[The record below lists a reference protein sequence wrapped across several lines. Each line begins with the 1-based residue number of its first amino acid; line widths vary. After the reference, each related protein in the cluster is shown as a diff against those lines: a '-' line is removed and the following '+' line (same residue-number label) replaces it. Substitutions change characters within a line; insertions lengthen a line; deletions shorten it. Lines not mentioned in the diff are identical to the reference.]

1 MDAMRI
7 SKLLAL
13 LTLGILALLTVAAG
27 PAAAQQRF
35 LLPEGTVLAVTTDQR
50 LSSATMTQGATFTTT
65 VEDSVRVDGY
75 TVIPAGS
82 RIAGVVTFVRRSNR
96 EDSGVLGV
104 EFGELRL
111 AGGTTVAID
120 GKLTSTDPAERRQID
135 ARGDSQ
141 VVLVGGRQ
149 GVGGAIGAIGAG
161 ESSDP
166 VSGILGAIGALLSEG
181 SDVNLP
187 AGTRVAVQLQRSVVL
202 TAVGAPARRPDAF
215 TIYTAAE
222 TIRAAQEALRARGY
236 YRGPIDGQLSDATQ
250 RALLA
255 FQIDNGVLATGNL
268 DGRTAESLGL
278 EVGLATAL
286 TPSEATYLRGVA
298 QDLVT
303 RWRTALGVTTG
314 GRMDSRRLYDENEVA
329 LWFALSAFADA
340 SSLYEQVIRASGNV
354 QGIAA
359 ASAALVDA
367 ARQVDEAMTGVQVPA
382 RVQRNWNSV
391 REEMRA
397 LDPQYAGR

>member
-1 MDAMRI
+1 MDIDRI
-7 SKLLAL
+7 LKLLTAL
-13 LTLGILALLTVAAG
+13 AALAL
-27 PAAAQQRF
+27 PALALPASASAQQRF

-50 LSSATMTQGATFTTT
+50 LSSATMAQGTRFTTT

-82 RIAGVVTFVRRSNR
+82 RIGGLVTVVRRANGN
-96 EDSGVLGV
+96 ESGVLGV
-104 EFGELRL
+104 EFDEVRL
-111 AGGTTVAID
+111 PDSRTISIE
-120 GKLTSTDPAERRQID
+120 GKLTSTDPAERRQIEAQGD
-135 ARGDSQ
+135 AR

-181 SDVNLP
+181 SDVELP
-187 AGTRVAVQLQRSVVL
+187 ANTRVAVQLQRSLVL
-202 TAVGAPARRPDAF
+202 PAVGAPARRPDAF
-215 TIYTAAE
+215 SIYTAAE
-222 TIRAAQEALRARGY
+222 TIRAAQEALRSRGY

-268 DGRTAESLGL
+268 DGRTAERLGI
-278 EVGLATAL
+278 EVGLASAL
-286 TPSEATYLRGVA
+286 SPSEASYIRGLA

-303 RWRTALGVTTG
+303 RWRAALSVTTA
-314 GRMDSRRLYDENEVA
+314 GRMDSRRLYEEAEVE

-340 SSLYEQVIRASGNV
+340 ASLYEQVVRASGNV
-354 QGIAA
+354 QGLAA
-359 ASAALVDA
+359 AGAALVDS
-367 ARQVDEAMTGVQVPA
+367 ARRVDTAISGVQIPA
-382 RVQRNWNSV
+382 RTRRTWESVQ
-391 REEMRA
+391 EEMRL
-397 LDPQYAGR
+397 LDPAYPGR

>member
-1 MDAMRI
+1 
-7 SKLLAL
+7 LAV
-13 LTLGILALLTVAAG
+13 LAVAAMG
-27 PAAAQQRF
+27 LVAEPVSAQQRF
-35 LLPEGTVLAVTTDQR
+35 LLPEGTVLTVTTDQR
-50 LSSATMTQGATFTTT
+50 LSSATMTQGTRFTTT

-82 RIAGVVTFVRRSNR
+82 RIGGAVTVVRRADRN
-96 EDSGVLGV
+96 ESGVLGV
-104 EFGELRL
+104 EFDELRL
-111 AGGTTVAID
+111 TDSRTISVE
-120 GKLTSTDPAERRQID
+120 GKLTSTDPAERRQIEAQGD
-135 ARGDSQ
+135 AR

-181 SDVNLP
+181 SDVELP
-187 AGTRVAVQLQRSVVL
+187 AGTRVAVQLQRPLVL
-202 TAVGAPARRPDAF
+202 PAVGAPARRPDAF
-215 TIYTAAE
+215 SIYTAAE
-222 TIRAAQEALRARGY
+222 TIRAAQEALRTRGY

-268 DGRTAESLGL
+268 DGRTAERLGI

-286 TPSEATYLRGVA
+286 SPSEASYVRGLA

-303 RWRTALGVTTG
+303 RWRASLAVTTA
-314 GRMDSRRLYDENEVA
+314 GRMDSRRLYTEPEVD

-340 SSLYEQVIRASGNV
+340 ASLYEQVVRASGNV
-354 QGIAA
+354 QGLTAA
-359 ASAALVDA
+359 GAALVDSARRVDA
-367 ARQVDEAMTGVQVPA
+367 AMAAAEVPA
-382 RVQRNWNSV
+382 RTRRTWDSV
-391 REEMRA
+391 REEMGL
-397 LDPQYAGR
+397 LDPAYAGR